1 MRRFLS
7 ILSLSTLVI
16 ANAAFAQS
24 AVTGGHAGHHPAD
37 AATPSPAPACDAAHP
52 CPMMKGGHDAQGPD
66 GTKAADPHGRA
77 GPMEDC
83 KAMHGPDHDAKT
95 RPSAP

>member
-37 AATPSPAPACDAAHP
+37 AATPSPLRPA
-52 CPMMKGGHDAQGPD
+52 
-66 GTKAADPHGRA
+66 
-77 GPMEDC
+77 
-83 KAMHGPDHDAKT
+83 T
-95 RPSAP
+95 RRSPAR